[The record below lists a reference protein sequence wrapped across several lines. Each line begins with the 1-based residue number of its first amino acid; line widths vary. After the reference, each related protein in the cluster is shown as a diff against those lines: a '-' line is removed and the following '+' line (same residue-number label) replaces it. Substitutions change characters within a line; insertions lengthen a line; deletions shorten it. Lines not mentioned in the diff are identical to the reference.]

1 MKLSQFKF
9 KLPDENIGLEP
20 PYHRDEARLM
30 VLHKKTGEIEHRI
43 FKDII
48 DYFGDGDAFI
58 FNDSQVFPARLYGN
72 KEKTGALIEVFL
84 LRELNADMRLWDVL
98 VDPARKIRIGNKL
111 YFGEDNSLVAEVID
125 NTTSRGRTLR
135 FLYDGDRDK
144 TIRESR
150 EEFKQSLFALG
161 RTPVPEWVKEE
172 TDESDAENFQTIYAS
187 KEGAVSAP
195 AAGLHFSRELLNRM
209 ILNDVEKSF
218 ITVHMGIGHFR
229 SVDVEDLSKHRVDSE
244 HMIISQ
250 QASDEI
256 NGTKRAGGKICAVG
270 VTVLRALET
279 YVTTNNE
286 IRPNDTWTNKFIFP
300 PYEFSIADAFV
311 SNFHLPGSTMLM
323 MEAAFGGFDK
333 VMHAYEVALEQDYRF
348 GPYGDAL
355 LIV

>member
-1 MKLSQFKF
+1 MKLSQFNF
-9 KLPDENIGLEP
+9 NLPQERIAKEP
-20 PYHRDEARLM
+20 ARWRDECKLM
-30 VLHKKTGEIEHRI
+30 VLHKKTGEIEHRL
-43 FKDII
+43 FKDIL
-48 DYFGDGDAFI
+48 DYFNKGDRFV
-58 FNDSQVFPARLYGN
+58 FNDTKVFPAKLYGK
-72 KEKTGALIEVFL
+72 KEKTGADIMVFL
-84 LRELNADMRLWDVL
+84 LRELNKEQRLWDVI
-98 VDPARKIRIGNKL
+98 VEPARKIRIGNKL
-111 YFGEDNSLVAEVID
+111 YFGEDESMVAEVID

-135 FLYDGDRDK
+135 FLFDGPY
-144 TIRESR
+144 
-150 EEFKQSLFALG
+150 EEFKESLFALG

-172 TDESDAENFQTIYAS
+172 TDESDAENFQTIFAS

-209 ILNDVEKSF
+209 ILNDVEKTF

-279 YVTTNNE
+279 YVTTNKE
-286 IRPNDTWTNKFIFP
+286 IRANDSWTNKFIFP

-311 SNFHLPGSTMLM
+311 SNFHTPCSTMLM

-333 VMHAYEVALEQDYRF
+333 VMKAYEVALEQDYRF

-355 LIV
+355 LII